1 MGLSLLE
8 FQANHL
14 GAQEAYCLGVDCLE
28 TKSSDIRQRPGQHK
42 PHCSILLRCCSLVCQ
57 LEGELRSHTFQAKS
71 RHCSLDTICPTA
83 PPVVIPVI
91 PGLILLAALLW
102 EGSYRRELAL
112 LGEVNLQRI
121 LPAPS

>member
-28 TKSSDIRQRPGQHK
+28 TKSSDIRQRPGQHM
-42 PHCSILLRCCSLVCQ
+42 PHCNILLRCRSLVCQ

-83 PPVVIPVI
+83 PPVVSQ
-91 PGLILLAALLW
+91 GLILLAALLL
-102 EGSYRRELAL
+102 EGHYQETVL
-112 LGEVNLQRI
+112 LGEVNHQRI
-121 LPAPS
+121 LPALS